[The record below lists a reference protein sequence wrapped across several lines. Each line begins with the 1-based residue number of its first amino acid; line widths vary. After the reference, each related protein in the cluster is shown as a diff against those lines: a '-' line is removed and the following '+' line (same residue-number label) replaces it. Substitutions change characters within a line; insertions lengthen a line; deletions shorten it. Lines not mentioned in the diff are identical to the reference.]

1 MPADILTINYVP
13 IMKKTSLFLL
23 ICGVIAVMCM
33 GCESINNTDPTH
45 DTTKLWPAY
54 DNATDKWGYINA
66 KGKMVIPAQFD
77 EANGFSCGYA
87 VVKKSGQ
94 WHYIDNS
101 EAIQYSIQEY
111 SDYYAGYNYNFYYG
125 YVTVPE
131 GDKIGLMNSNFEYTI
146 QPGQYLGISRMS
158 SSGLVAVRLYDELDY
173 GYPIKWGYADAN
185 GGIVIPCQCY
195 SDLNIPPYAT
205 FKDGYAVVSIIDT
218 TDMGKKMRTVFDE
231 NGNCIIKPTS
241 YYLKYVGGDMFA
253 YQPSLK
259 TGYGIL
265 NKQGEVLCSPGDNVE
280 YSHAVDNSLIP
291 VRNGDMKWGYMN
303 FSCNMQ
309 IGYLYDYALPFY
321 EGYAFVEN
329 TIQDGKFEDEDVWK
343 YTNEVKVID
352 TDGEVVYTLPKY
364 STPETGFHNGLA
376 LITQR
381 DGEKLL
387 HKYITPKGK
396 TVYEWTLGSVIEY
409 YSPIFQLSDKN
420 NNEYISDINTT
431 DELTEQTLCFS
442 SECFMRRHAKSHD
455 SAHQE

>member
-1 MPADILTINYVP
+1 M
-13 IMKKTSLFLL
+13 
-23 ICGVIAVMCM
+23 
-33 GCESINNTDPTH
+33 
-45 DTTKLWPAY
+45 
-54 DNATDKWGYINA
+54 
-66 KGKMVIPAQFD
+66 
-77 EANGFSCGYA
+77 
-87 VVKKSGQ
+87 
-94 WHYIDNS
+94 
-101 EAIQYSIQEY
+101 
-111 SDYYAGYNYNFYYG
+111 
-125 YVTVPE
+125 
-131 GDKIGLMNSNFEYTI
+131 
-146 QPGQYLGISRMS
+146 
-158 SSGLVAVRLYDELDY
+158 
-173 GYPIKWGYADAN
+173 
-185 GGIVIPCQCY
+185 IPCQCY

-205 FKDGYAVVSIIDT
+205 FKDGYTVVSIIDT

-259 TGYGIL
+259 KGYGIL
-265 NKQGEVLCSPGDNVE
+265 NKQGEVLCSPGDNIE

-303 FSCNMQ
+303 FNCNMQ

-321 EGYAFVEN
+321 DGYAFVEN